1 MILLCNLVKACL
13 KFFNM
18 RGYTDLMK
26 FIVWAR
32 TMLFCEA
39 ITRPASR
46 LLWNTAAS
54 RFLTSPDSA
63 SGHLKAQRQILNHN
77 SQVTVLRQSFSKLQ
91 VYCMNSPR
99 AALTHYS
106 FTCKGKK
113 KNLWSVRLTQKFPSL
128 LMTHMWAAAVLVLLI
143 DTRKSLT
150 SPIPLS
156 LHSRSTPFLT
166 APNMLWSPSTLFYR
180 CYRGFTSD
188 VPAL

>member
-1 MILLCNLVKACL
+1 MILLCNLVKACS

-77 SQVTVLRQSFSKLQ
+77 LQVTVLRRSFSKLQ

-99 AALTHYS
+99 ATLTHYS
-106 FTCKGKK
+106 FTCKGKRK
-113 KNLWSVRLTQKFPSL
+113 IFDQWDSHRSFLHCLWPTCELQ
-128 LMTHMWAAAVLVLLI
+128 
-143 DTRKSLT
+143 
-150 SPIPLS
+150 LS
-156 LHSRSTPFLT
+156 SCSSSTPE
-166 APNMLWSPSTLFYR
+166 NR
-180 CYRGFTSD
+180 
-188 VPAL
+188 